1 MDRLTSMAVFVKT
14 ADTGSF
20 AAAALAFGM
29 SSQMAGKHVS
39 TLEERVGARLINRTT
54 RRQSLTEI
62 GQIFYERCKALLADA
77 EAAESVAH
85 ELSSSPSGRLRITA
99 PVTFG
104 ASCIAPLIARYVRR
118 HPRVRVELTLTDRFV
133 DLIDEGYE
141 AAIRLGDLAD
151 SSLIAR
157 PLMPYRMLA
166 CASPGYLAEH
176 GEPAT
181 PQALADHACLSF
193 VYMSR
198 PVATEW
204 RFSDAHGEYV
214 VPISG
219 PFLAN
224 DVKALRSAALHGAG
238 VMLAPE
244 VAVREDLAAGHLVRI
259 LGGYDTPS
267 RPMHLVFP
275 ASRATPK
282 LRAFIDHVVEEFG
295 PQTSGPV

>member
-14 ADTGSF
+14 ADSGSF
-20 AAAALAFGM
+20 AAAALAFGI

-39 TLEERVGARLINRTT
+39 TLEERVGARLLNRTT

-77 EAAESVAH
+77 EAAESVAQ
-85 ELSSSPSGRLRITA
+85 ELSASPRGRLRITA

-104 ASCIAPLIARYVRR
+104 TCCLAPMITRYLKV
-118 HPRVRVELTLTDRFV
+118 HPEVRVELALTDRFV
-133 DLIDEGYE
+133 DLVDEGVE
-141 AAIRLGDLAD
+141 AAIRLGTLAD

-157 PLMPYRMLA
+157 PLMPYRLVA
-166 CASPGYLAEH
+166 CASPGYLAER

-181 PQALADHACLSF
+181 PQALAEHECLSF
-193 VYMSR
+193 VYTSL
-198 PVATEW
+198 PVETEW
-204 RFSDAHGEYV
+204 RFTDAHGEHV

-219 PFLAN
+219 RFQAN
-224 DVKALRSAALHGAG
+224 DVKALLAAALHGGG
-238 VMLAPE
+238 VILAPE
-244 VAVREDLAAGHLVRI
+244 VAVRDELAAGRLVR
-259 LGGYDTPS
+259 LLNGYKAPA

-282 LRAFIDHVVEEFG
+282 LRAFIDQVVAEFG
-295 PQTSGPV
+295 PDAA